1 MTVPASIPPSN
12 QTPTMDSAPHQKRGN
27 ASQNEGEPHEG
38 SLPKIAIVGGG
49 AGGLELATQLGK
61 KLGKRRKAQI
71 VLVDRNPTH
80 IWKPLLHEVAA
91 GSLDAEVDSLSYR
104 GHASR
109 HGFDFKLGT
118 FCGLDSERKVIHLA
132 AVSDNEGDTI
142 LPQRE
147 ERFDQLVLAIG
158 SVSNDFN
165 VPGVA
170 EHCRFLDSPEQAR
183 KFHHRLVNQFIRLN
197 RELESDRSLQ
207 LNVAIVGGGATGV
220 ELTAELFNARQ
231 WASEYGLDN
240 VSADNLKVT
249 LIEAGPRLVPALKD
263 NVSDAVLEQLEK
275 LGADVR
281 LSTQVAKAEKGKFVT
296 KDGEAIEADILLWA
310 AGVKIPEFVKD
321 IEGVETNRIN
331 QLLVKPTLQLT
342 THDDIYAI
350 GDCAGFALS
359 DNKWVPPR
367 AQSAHQMAKH
377 AGGNILRKLQGKPVS
392 DFTYRDH
399 GSFVSLSSYTAIGV
413 LMGNL
418 GRGSGNVNVQGWL
431 ARMAYISL
439 YRLHQVALHG
449 WGKAI
454 LLVVADK
461 INHII
466 RPRLKMH

>member
-1 MTVPASIPPSN
+1 MTVPASIKPSDTQPVDTVPN
-12 QTPTMDSAPHQKRGN
+12 TLDS
-27 ASQNEGEPHEG
+27 SC
-38 SLPKIAIVGGG
+38 PKIIIVGGG

-61 KLGKRRKAQI
+61 KLGKRRKARI
-71 VLVDRNPTH
+71 ILVDRNPTH

-91 GSLDAEVDSLSYR
+91 GSLDAEVDALSYR
-104 GHASR
+104 GHASQ
-109 HGFDFKLGT
+109 HGFEFKLGT
-118 FCGLDSERKVIHLA
+118 FCGLDHKRKVIQLA
-132 AVSDNEGDTI
+132 AVEDNEGDVV

-147 ERFDQLVLAIG
+147 ENFDQLVLAIG

-165 VPGVA
+165 VPGVS

-197 RELESDRSLQ
+197 RELESDRELQ

-231 WASEYGLDN
+231 WASQYGLEN

-249 LIEAGPRLVPALKD
+249 LIEAGPRLVPALQE
-263 NVSDAVLEQLEK
+263 NVSEAVLKQLEK

-281 LSTQVAKAEKGKFVT
+281 LSTQVAKAEKGVLIT
-296 KDGEAIEADILLWA
+296 KDEERIQADILLWA
-310 AGVKIPEFVKD
+310 AGVKIPEFIKEID
-321 IEGVETNRIN
+321 GVETNRIN
-331 QLLVKPTLQLT
+331 QLLVKPTLQLS

-350 GDCAGFALS
+350 GDCAGFSLPN
-359 DNKWVPPR
+359 NKWVPPR

-377 AGGNILRKLQGKPVS
+377 AGKNILRRLQNKPAV
-392 DFTYRDH
+392 DFSYRDH

-449 WGKAI
+449 WGKAL